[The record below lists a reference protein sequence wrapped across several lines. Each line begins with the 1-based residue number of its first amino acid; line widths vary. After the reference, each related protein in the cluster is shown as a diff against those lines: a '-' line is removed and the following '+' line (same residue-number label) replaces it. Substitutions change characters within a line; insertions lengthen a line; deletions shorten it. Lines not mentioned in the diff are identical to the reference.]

1 HRLDEFAEREPS
13 VDVRQQL
20 ASSAARLPAGQ
31 ALPII
36 NANINRDLNL
46 DDPYVP
52 LLWWWAVERH
62 SVTGR
67 EEVLKRFVRP
77 SLWKSRLGREFLLTR
92 LIRRYAAEG
101 TAAGDESVVRLLK
114 AAPNDAARDTL
125 WPHVLMGLQSAAET
139 STARQ
144 ELSALVFARWQR
156 RPEDPTLLQLSIA
169 LGNRAPYDAALREAL
184 DPQAAPA
191 RRVLLLNM
199 LEGRYEAAALDDLLS
214 LVASSQPE
222 AVRSAAL
229 KGLSRFDD
237 PRIAAALIAESQ
249 KSTSPAWQAQIR
261 SVMFGRESL
270 ARFWL
275 QAVDRGTVPP
285 AAVPLDDVRRIALLA
300 NPELDALVTKH
311 WGRLQ
316 SASREEKLA
325 EVRRLNNDLRAGPGD
340 LTAGRA
346 VYKKHCANCHQM
358 FGEGTKLGPD
368 LTTANRRDRDFLLVS
383 LVDSSSVIRKEFV
396 SVVVETVD
404 GRVLTG
410 LAVSRDDAGVT
421 LVDAKN
427 QRTTIAASEI
437 AALRES
443 EVSLMPDD
451 LYRQLKPQE
460 LRDLF
465 AYLQSSPPGP

>member
-1 HRLDEFAEREPS
+1 
-13 VDVRQQL
+13 
-20 ASSAARLPAGQ
+20 
-31 ALPII
+31 
-36 NANINRDLNL
+36 
-46 DDPYVP
+46 
-52 LLWWWAVERH
+52 
-62 SVTGR
+62 
-67 EEVLKRFVRP
+67 
-77 SLWKSRLGREFLLTR
+77 
-92 LIRRYAAEG
+92 
-101 TAAGDESVVRLLK
+101 
-114 AAPNDAARDTL
+114 
-125 WPHVLMGLQSAAET
+125 
-139 STARQ
+139 Q
-144 ELSALVFARWQR
+144 ELSQLVLARWQSR
-156 RPEDPTLLQLSIA
+156 LDDPTLLQLGIA
-169 LGNRAPYDAALREAL
+169 LGNRTPYETALREAL
-184 DPQAAPA
+184 NPQTAPA
-191 RRVLLLNM
+191 RRVQLLN
-199 LEGRYEAAALDDLLS
+199 LLDGRYDSAALDDLLS
-214 LVASSQPE
+214 LVSSPQPE

-237 PRIAAALIAESQ
+237 PRIATALVADYQ
-249 KSTSPAWQAQIR
+249 KSASPTWQSQLR
-261 SVMFGRESL
+261 GVMFGRESL
-270 ARFWL
+270 ARGWL
-275 QAVDRGTVPP
+275 QAVNRGAIPA

-325 EVRRLNNDLRAGPGD
+325 EVRRLNNDVRAGPGD
-340 LTAGRA
+340 LTAGQA
-346 VYKKHCANCHQM
+346 VFKKHCANCHQL

-368 LTTANRRDRDFLLVS
+368 LTTANRKDRDFLLVS

-396 SVVVETVD
+396 SVVVETAD

-427 QRTTIAASEI
+427 QRTTVAAADI

-443 EVSLMPDD
+443 EISLMPDD